1 MRKLTAIMLTAA
13 MVGTMLSGCGSN
25 TASETQAP
33 AGSSQAA
40 AASGETTG
48 ASGKNVTIRFATQSM
63 TDTTA
68 PVLLSILDQF
78 QKDYPNV
85 KLEIEESPGNDL
97 ITKIN
102 TDIMGD
108 NTPDIFTFWRPE
120 SKWNVDKYIEKG
132 AIADLTEMVNTDPF
146 LSLIHI

>member
-40 AASGETTG
+40 TNGETTG

-108 NTPDIFTFWRPE
+108 NTCLLYTSRC
-120 SKWNVDKYIEKG
+120 V
-132 AIADLTEMVNTDPF
+132 
-146 LSLIHI
+146 

>member
-40 AASGETTG
+40 TNGETTG

-78 QKDYPNV
+78 QKCVDTKRHIRRFQYCNLPGCFLYLC
-85 KLEIEESPGNDL
+85 KLL
-97 ITKIN
+97 L
-102 TDIMGD
+102 
-108 NTPDIFTFWRPE
+108 
-120 SKWNVDKYIEKG
+120 
-132 AIADLTEMVNTDPF
+132 A
-146 LSLIHI
+146 